1 MEEEKKSDP
10 NEWALA
16 YGDMITLLMTFF
28 ILIIAMSTI
37 KMEDIVD
44 GINNNDGLGDNL
56 ISASLKETGLLDE
69 KIASQAKLM
78 IDYNE
83 PPPPVDGTDYVREA
97 MVVFVSENEL
107 TRIIDLEK
115 AKEGFM
121 IRIRADILFD
131 KGVAKLRKEY
141 LYLLDN
147 IAELLSMVPN
157 DVRIDG
163 HTDDRYTENDYTDNK
178 LSIVRA
184 TNVCRY
190 FVEEWMLTPAR
201 FGIAGYGRYRPLLP
215 NISEENRARNRRV
228 EIVIKE
234 IPQDV

>member
-1 MEEEKKSDP
+1 MEEEKKRDP

-16 YGDMITLLMTFF
+16 FGDMITLLMTFF

-37 KMEDIVD
+37 KMEDIVE
-44 GINNNDGLGDNL
+44 GINSNDGLGDNL
-56 ISASLKETGLLDE
+56 VSASLKEAGLLNE

-78 IDYNE
+78 IDYSE
-83 PPPPVDGTDYVREA
+83 PPPPVDGADYVREA

-107 TRIIDLEK
+107 TRVIDLEK

-228 EIVIKE
+228 EIIIKE

>member
-44 GINNNDGLGDNL
+44 QINTNDGLGDNL

-69 KIASQAKLM
+69 KIASQAKIM

-107 TRIIDLEK
+107 TRVIDLER

-141 LYLLDN
+141 LYLLDK

-201 FGIAGYGRYRPLLP
+201 LGIAGYGRYRPLLP